1 MAYVL
6 LQDGNF
12 ENELKNVVFK
22 ELVEPAFLKI
32 LANAS
37 MVTSNLIDLHSMDSQ
52 QRVKIPLKAKKKKK
66 KKKKILLFPYIKQ
79 RWICLYL

>member
-12 ENELKNVVFK
+12 ENELKHVVFK
-22 ELVEPAFLKI
+22 ELVQPAFLKI
-32 LANAS
+32 LANSS

-52 QRVKIPLKAKKKKK
+52 QRVKIPLKAKKKKSYSFH
-66 KKKKILLFPYIKQ
+66 I
-79 RWICLYL
+79 